1 MTKGVLKLQEILRL
15 QMKIVPELVE
25 LLEKRYNI
33 LRTIYY
39 KQPIGRRVLAND
51 LNLGERIVRTEIN
64 FLKDQGLID
73 INTPGM
79 TVTKDGEHI
88 VNELQEFIHEIRG
101 LSNIEKKVKSFLG
114 LKKVIIVPG
123 DTDDN
128 PTILKDIG
136 KACANY
142 VKEILNSNSII
153 ALTGGST
160 IKEVVEAFPKV
171 NYLSDI
177 LVVPARGGMG
187 RKVETQAN
195 TLAASFAKK
204 LNGSYKLLHIPENL
218 SPEILDT
225 LLKQHEVSEVIESIQ
240 NANILIYGIGNAIE
254 MAEKRGASIK
264 EIESLKKL
272 GAVGEAFGCYFNK
285 ESNVVSY
292 ATTVGIN
299 ISEVKSINMNIA
311 VAGGKNKIEPVISTM
326 RNNKNGILVTDEA
339 IGKGIVKCFEDTN
352 VKVLAIGAKQFVV
365 QDAADITVSEAFKVF
380 SFTL

>member
-1 MTKGVLKLQEILRL
+1 MQEILKLQL
-15 QMKIVPELVE
+15 KIVPELVE
-25 LLEKRYNI
+25 VLEKRYNV

-39 KQPIGRRVLAND
+39 KQPIGRRILANS

-64 FLKDQGLID
+64 FLKDQDLIE

-79 TVTKDGEHI
+79 TVTKSGEI
-88 VNELQEFIHEIRG
+88 VVNELKNFIHEIKG
-101 LSNIEKKVKSFLG
+101 LSEIEDKVKSLLS

-123 DTDDN
+123 DVDEN

-142 VKEILNSNSII
+142 VKEIIHDNNTI

-171 NYLSDI
+171 NNVSNV

-204 LNGSYKLLHIPENL
+204 LGSSYKMLHIPENL
-218 SPEILDT
+218 SLEILDT
-225 LLKQHEVSEVIESIQ
+225 LLKEKDIKEIIDCIH
-240 NANILIYGIGNAIE
+240 NADILIYGIGNAIE
-254 MAEKRGASIK
+254 MAEKRGASEE
-264 EIESLKKL
+264 EINDLHNS
-272 GAVGEAFGCYFNK
+272 GAVGEAFGCYFDKNSK
-285 ESNVVSY
+285 VVSQ
-292 ATTVGIN
+292 TTAIGIDIN
-299 ISEVKSINMNIA
+299 QANKINMNIA
-311 VAGGKNKIEPVISTM
+311 VAGGKNKIESVISTM

-339 IGKGIVKCFEDTN
+339 VGIGIIE
-352 VKVLAIGAKQFVV
+352 
-365 QDAADITVSEAFKVF
+365 SFKDD
-380 SFTL
+380 L